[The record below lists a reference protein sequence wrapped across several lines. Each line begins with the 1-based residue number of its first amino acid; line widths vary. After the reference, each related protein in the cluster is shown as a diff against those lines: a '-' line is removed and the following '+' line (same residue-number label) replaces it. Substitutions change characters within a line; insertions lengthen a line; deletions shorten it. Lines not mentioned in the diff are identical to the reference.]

1 MLVWRRNAPPHVE
14 IQMEI
19 NITTPALLFP
29 AISLLMLAFTNRFLG
44 LASVIRNLHA
54 TYKTFPDPKY
64 LGQIGN
70 LRRRIYLTRSMQFW
84 GLASLILCTVCM
96 FVLFAKQQILGK
108 YLFAGSLI
116 CMIISLCV
124 SVVEIQMSIGAL
136 DLHLQDIEKE
146 ETEHMRLHPPKSE

>member
-1 MLVWRRNAPPHVE
+1 MD
-14 IQMEI
+14 I

-54 TYKTFPDPKY
+54 TYKTYPDPKY

-84 GLASLILCTVCM
+84 GLASLILCTLCM
-96 FVLFAKQQILGK
+96 FVLFAENKMIGK
-108 YLFAGSLI
+108 ILFAGSLL

-124 SVVEIQMSIGAL
+124 SLAEIQMSIGAL
-136 DLHLQDIEKE
+136 ELHLKDIEKE
-146 ETEHMRLHPPKSE
+146 ETEHARLQSQKQN

>member
-1 MLVWRRNAPPHVE
+1 MTRLRLPRH
-14 IQMEI
+14 MEI

-70 LRRRIYLTRSMQFW
+70 LRRRIYMTRGMQIW
-84 GLASLILCTVCM
+84 GIASLILCTVCM
-96 FVLFAKQQILGK
+96 FVMFAGEVFVGKVLFA
-108 YLFAGSLI
+108 ASLV
-116 CMIISLCV
+116 CMIISLCI
-124 SVVEIQMSIGAL
+124 SLAEIQMSIGAL
-136 DLHLQDIEKE
+136 DLHLKDIEKE
-146 ETEHMRLHPPKSE
+146 EAEHIRLHSQKPD